1 MASDPQSE
9 LRALIGHLRSYVL
22 YHQQLGVEAFPR
34 SPALSE
40 DLKTVREELGDCR
53 RCRLWETRKK
63 IVFGKGNERARL
75 VFVGE
80 APGYEEDIQ
89 GIPFIGKA
97 GQLLTRIIA
106 AIGMKRDEVYLT
118 NVVKCHPPRNRVPA
132 HDEVAC
138 CYPFLARQLRIIRPQ
153 VICALGSAAAR
164 TLLNTEA
171 GITTLR
177 GTFRDWEGIPVMP
190 TFHPAF
196 LLRSPDRK
204 RETWEDMQALQR
216 HLAGENR

>member
-1 MASDPQSE
+1 MASDPRSE
-9 LRALIGHLRSYVL
+9 LLALIGHLRSYVL
-22 YHQQLGVEAFPR
+22 YHQQLGLEAFPR

-53 RCRLWETRKK
+53 RCRLWETRNK
-63 IVFGKGNERARL
+63 IVFGKGNESARL